1 MIPPVRGTSRRNTL
15 QRRLRGLILTTS
27 ALALVLASGA
37 FLAYDYVS
45 FRRSM
50 QDRLLALTELMATQT
65 SAALAFNDPR
75 VASEMLGTLTAAP
88 HIVSAAIYTKSGT
101 LLTKYL
107 RTDFHDTHVL
117 AAPPADG
124 AHFDGG

>member
-1 MIPPVRGTSRRNTL
+1 VIPPAQGTSRRNTL
-15 QRRLRGLILTTS
+15 QARLRSLILTTS

-75 VASEMLGTLTAAP
+75 VASEMLE
-88 HIVSAAIYTKSGT
+88 VEQ
-101 LLTKYL
+101 
-107 RTDFHDTHVL
+107 R
-117 AAPPADG
+117 
-124 AHFDGG
+124 